1 MTRDKF
7 YLPDPLYR
15 ILPLVYITAG
25 ILTPVYLS
33 SAMTW
38 FSGVLLIG
46 AGILVIMWRLSA
58 RSRRRKM
65 ARRMAKRRAAAMDS
79 LSPPITGRGDMRWE

>member
-1 MTRDKF
+1 MTHDKF

-15 ILPLVYITAG
+15 ILPVIYIVTG
-25 ILTPVYLS
+25 ILTPFTLS

-38 FSGVLLIG
+38 FSGLLLIA
-46 AGILVIMWRLSA
+46 AGVLVIMWRLSA

-65 ARRMAKRRAAAMDS
+65 ARRRAERRAAAMDS
-79 LSPPITGRGDMRWE
+79 LSPRISEQGDMRWE